1 MLLKEKRWIDSRS
14 GKTTRNAPPLR
25 ADIRAE
31 GRKRGATMPRKKTTK
46 RQTAAPQKSSAAQ
59 FLTYIASTG
68 AGGEKYEIRYED
80 ENIWMSQKMLA
91 AVYGIEINSINYHI
105 KKIFAD
111 AELDEASV
119 IRKIRIT
126 GSDGKAYLVNHY
138 NLQVIIALGFKIN
151 NERAVQFRKWANEIV
166 SQYTIRG
173 YVMDKE
179 RFKKGSPLSSEYFEH
194 LLEDIRE
201 IRLSERK
208 FYQKVTDLY
217 ATAVDY
223 DGTALRTRRF
233 FATVQNKMH
242 RAVNGLSAAQ
252 IIYSRAD
259 AAKEHMGLTSW
270 EQAPL
275 GKIRKSDVV
284 IAKNYLKS
292 DELQMLERMVNA
304 YLEYAESRAMQ
315 HIPMTMEDWEKRL
328 DKFVAIWD
336 RPITMEEVENVTAE
350 IAQTHAETEFEKYR
364 IVQDRLFM
372 SDYDRYLLELEE
384 KVKSQ
389 AGTTPQPPGKPK

>member
-1 MLLKEKRWIDSRS
+1 MAKKQKKE
-14 GKTTRNAPPLR
+14 NL
-25 ADIRAE
+25 E
-31 GRKRGATMPRKKTTK
+31 LE
-46 RQTAAPQKSSAAQ
+46 PQKSSAAQ

-68 AGGEKYEIRYED
+68 SGGEKYEIRYQD

-91 AVYGIEINSINYHI
+91 AVYGVEVPNIAYHLR
-105 KKIFAD
+105 KLFAD
-111 AELDEASV
+111 AELDKSAV
-119 IRKIRIT
+119 IKEILIT
-126 GSDGKAYLVNHY
+126 ADDGKRYAVNHY
-138 NLQVIIALGFKIN
+138 NLQVIIALGFKID
-151 NERAVQFRKWANEIV
+151 NERAVQFRKWANRIV
-166 SQYTIRG
+166 GDYTIRG
-173 YVMDKE
+173 YVLDKE
-179 RFKKGSPLSSEYFEH
+179 RFKNGTPLSSEYFEH

-242 RAVNGLSAAQ
+242 QAVNGLTAAQ

-259 AAKEHMGLTSW
+259 AEKEHMGLTTW
-270 EQAPL
+270 EQAPR

-284 IAKNYLKS
+284 IAKNYLAD
-292 DELQMLERMVNA
+292 DELGMLERMVNA
-304 YLEYAESRAMQ
+304 YLEFAENRAKQ

-328 DKFVAIWD
+328 DKFISIWD
-336 RPITMEEVENVTAE
+336 GPITMEQVENVTAAM
-350 IAQTHAETEFEKYR
+350 AQSHAESEFEKYR

-372 SDYDRYLLELEE
+372 SDYDRYLLALEKEVTRQGKCGEGE
-384 KVKSQ
+384 KR
-389 AGTTPQPPGKPK
+389 

>member
-1 MLLKEKRWIDSRS
+1 MTPRPS
-14 GKTTRNAPPLR
+14 AR
-25 ADIRAE
+25 ASARR
-31 GRKRGATMPRKKTTK
+31 GRERGATMPRTKTTK
-46 RQTAAPQKSSAAQ
+46 QQPADPQKSSAAQ

-68 AGGEKYEIRYED
+68 SVDERFEIRYED

-138 NLQVIIALGFKIN
+138 NLQVIIALGFKID
-151 NERAVQFRKWANEIV
+151 NERAVQFRKWANQIV
-166 SQYTIRG
+166 GDYTIRG

-223 DGTALRTRRF
+223 DRTALRTRRF

-242 RAVNGLSAAQ
+242 MAVNGLSAAQ

-292 DELQMLERMVNA
+292 EELEMLERMVNA
-304 YLEYAESRAMQ
+304 YLEYAESRAMM
-315 HIPMTMEDWEKRL
+315 HMPMTMEDWEMRL

-336 RPITMEEVENVTAE
+336 RPITKEQVENVTAE

-364 IVQDRLFM
+364 VIQDHLFM
-372 SDYDRYLLELEE
+372 SDYDRYLLELE
-384 KVKSQ
+384 SQ
-389 AGTTPQPPGKPK
+389 VQCGCR

>member
-1 MLLKEKRWIDSRS
+1 MS
-14 GKTTRNAPPLR
+14 
-25 ADIRAE
+25 
-31 GRKRGATMPRKKTTK
+31 RKKK
-46 RQTAAPQKSSAAQ
+46 EDGKQELEPQKSSAAQ

-68 AGGEKYEIRYED
+68 ANSEKYEIRYED

-91 AVYGIEINSINYHI
+91 AVYGIEVNSINYHI

-111 AELDEASV
+111 AELDEGSV

-126 GSDGKAYLVNHY
+126 GPDGKSYLVNHY
-138 NLQVIIALGFKIN
+138 NLQVIIALGFKID
-151 NERAVQFRKWANEIV
+151 NERAVQVRKWANRIV
-166 SQYTIRG
+166 GDYTIRG

-242 RAVNGLSAAQ
+242 KAVNGLSAAQ

-259 AAKEHMGLTSW
+259 AEKEHMGLTTW

-284 IAKNYLKS
+284 IAKNYLK
-292 DELQMLERMVNA
+292 DEELEMLERMVNA
-304 YLEYAESRAMQ
+304 YLEYAESRAKL
-315 HIPMTMEDWEKRL
+315 HIPMTMEDWENRL
-328 DKFVAIWD
+328 DKFISIWD
-336 RPITMEEVENVTAE
+336 GPITLEQVESVTAA
-350 IAQTHAETEFEKYR
+350 IAQSHAESEFEKYR
-364 IVQDRLFM
+364 VVQDRLFM
-372 SDYDRYLLELEE
+372 SDYDRYLLALEE
-384 KVKSQ
+384 Q
-389 AGTTPQPPGKPK
+389 AKDTEIAEDQAN